1 MCGILAYYSKSSL
14 KSEEISDSLHS
25 LNSIK
30 HRGPDGEGVVLINTN
45 TGKYKILKT
54 KETPSDIEINDT
66 LTSDFNLLIGHRR
79 LKIIDLTSSGHQPM
93 EF

>member
-1 MCGILAYYSKSSL
+1 MCGILAYYSKSYLNS
-14 KSEEISDSLHS
+14 KEISDSIQS

-30 HRGPDGEGVVLINTN
+30 HRGPDGEGVVLINTD
-45 TGKYKILKT
+45 TGNHKILKT
-54 KETPSDIEINDT
+54 KDTPNDIEIKDS

-93 EF
+93 